1 MHVSPHWHLSYHKT
15 PSHVP
20 ASRRGSRGNVS
31 LQQNNSYWWHL
42 IYNNTA
48 TVMSTANKNIWKC
61 HHQEKKNSYLQNKYG
76 ANINSQWEW
85 SICLFV
91 LPLTAYLYH
100 KQMSKNMHE
109 SLMQQIIMGL
119 FHLCKTICLSSYGI
133 NMAWSQDTDWGERR
147 FLHSPKGM
155 HFNFH

>member
-1 MHVSPHWHLSYHKT
+1 MFPPPWHLSYHKT

-20 ASRRGSRGNVS
+20 ASQRGSRGNVS

-91 LPLTAYLYH
+91 LPLIAYLYH

-133 NMAWSQDTDWGERR
+133 NMAWSQDTDRGERR